1 MVVNV
6 KYILKEQIGKEELH
20 GYVEVGVRDGD
31 QDNKQVSEH
40 SDLVHGEK
48 MCKHEVLQ
56 FWFL

>member
-1 MVVNV
+1 M

-31 QDNKQVSEH
+31 QDNKQVSKH

-48 MCKHEVLQ
+48 MCKYKVLQ
-56 FWFL
+56 FWFLC